1 LPPDPFPSKQQAVR
15 TLLNTLV
22 IAILGATF
30 CFFFYVLL
38 SHDYRWAA
46 VKPYSGNL
54 LAGWAMTLGVS
65 AVALLLSVLIGAG
78 LTIGQLSSSAP
89 ARWLSRGYVEIVRGT
104 PLLTQI
110 LIGYYLVAPALHW
123 DHKFGVGVVIL
134 AAFAG
139 AYLSEIF
146 RAGILSIPRSQW
158 ESARAIGLTGA
169 QIYRHVVI
177 PQAVRRVL
185 PSTAGQFANL
195 VKDSSLLYV
204 IGLGEFT
211 MQAREANA
219 QTYATFESY
228 LPLAIGYLALTL
240 PISLASRWLEHRT
253 RYEH

>member
-1 LPPDPFPSKQQAVR
+1 MRRFVNISV
-15 TLLNTLV
+15 T
-22 IAILGATF
+22 AILGATF

-38 SHDYRWAA
+38 WHDYRWEAIA
-46 VKPYSGNL
+46 PFAGNL
-54 LAGWAMTLGVS
+54 FAGWGMTIAVS
-65 AVALLLSVLIGAG
+65 ASALFLSTLIGAG
-78 LTIGQLSSSAP
+78 LTAGQLATFAP
-89 ARWLSRGYVEIVRGT
+89 ARWLARGYVELVRGT

-123 DHKFGVGVVIL
+123 ENKFTVGFVIL

-169 QIYRHVVI
+169 QTYRFVVI
-177 PQAVRRVL
+177 PQAIRRVL
-185 PSTAGQFANL
+185 PATAGQFANL
-195 VKDSSLLYV
+195 IKDSSLLYV

-211 MQAREANA
+211 MQARQANA

-228 LPLAIGYLALTL
+228 LPLAIGYLARTL
-240 PISLASRWLEHRT
+240 PISFASRWMENRT